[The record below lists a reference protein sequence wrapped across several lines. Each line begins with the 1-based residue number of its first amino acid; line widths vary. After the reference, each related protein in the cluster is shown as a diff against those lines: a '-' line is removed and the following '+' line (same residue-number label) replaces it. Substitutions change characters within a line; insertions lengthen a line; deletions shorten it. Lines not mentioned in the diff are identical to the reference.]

1 MNTRRYSLIDRL
13 VSDLD
18 QAVRTILP
26 PTKAAQTHPGV
37 GYDDL
42 GLTEKQRRQSAGLM
56 RVNHAGEV
64 SAQAL
69 YRGQALVSRND
80 KVRSTLEQAA
90 QEEYQHL
97 DWCNQRLREL
107 DSKPS
112 RLTPIWYGG
121 SYAIGLLAGMAGDP
135 WSLGF
140 VSETERQVIRHLEG
154 HLDRLAPQD
163 RRSRGILLQMQSDEA
178 RHGEAAR
185 QAGGRELP
193 LPARLLMRIT
203 SKVMTSVA
211 YYV

>member
-18 QAVRTILP
+18 QAVRTMLP
-26 PTKAAQTHPGV
+26 PKKSSQTHPGSA
-37 GYDDL
+37 YDDL
-42 GLTEKQRRQSAGLM
+42 VLTEPQKQLSAGLM

-69 YRGQALVSRND
+69 YRGQALVSRD
-80 KVRSTLEQAA
+80 EKVRGTLERAA

-107 DSKPS
+107 DSSPS
-112 RLTPIWYGG
+112 RLTPLWYGG

-193 LPARLLMRIT
+193 LPARLLMRAT
-203 SKVMTSVA
+203 SKVMTTLA
-211 YYV
+211 YYI

>member
-1 MNTRRYSLIDRL
+1 MNNRRYSLIDRL

-18 QAVRTILP
+18 QALRTVLP
-26 PTKAAQTHPGV
+26 PGKTASTHPGSTFE
-37 GYDDL
+37 DL
-42 GLTEKQRRQSAGLM
+42 EMGEREKRLSAGLM
-56 RVNHAGEV
+56 RVNNAGEV

-69 YRGQALVSRND
+69 YRGQALVSRD
-80 KVRSTLEQAA
+80 DRVRRTLEQAA

-97 DWCNQRLREL
+97 DWCNQRLGEL
-107 DSKPS
+107 DSMPS
-112 RLTPIWYGG
+112 RLTPLWYGG

-154 HLDRLAPQD
+154 HLERLAPQD
-163 RRSRGILLQMQSDEA
+163 RRSRGILLQMQSDEE

-185 QAGGRELP
+185 QAGGRDLP
-193 LPARLLMRIT
+193 LPARLLMRVT